1 MNKEQILAA
10 IKELSQS
17 QGSYGRLYRELTSG
31 SSAAEQ
37 ALSLM
42 VKQNFKDVV
51 EMVLWLEC

>member
-10 IKELSQS
+10 IKNLSQS
-17 QGSYGRLYRELTSG
+17 QGFYGRLYSELTSG
-31 SSAAEQ
+31 SSAAER